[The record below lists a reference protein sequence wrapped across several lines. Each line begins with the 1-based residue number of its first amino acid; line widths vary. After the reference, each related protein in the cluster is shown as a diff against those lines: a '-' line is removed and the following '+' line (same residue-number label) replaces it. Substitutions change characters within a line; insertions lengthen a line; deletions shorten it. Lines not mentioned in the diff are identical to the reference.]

1 MSKKSKNPED
11 REQDKMIA
19 YLKGSLIQ
27 KSSNQVILD
36 IGGVGYSAWIPLST
50 YLKLGDL
57 NQTAELYIY
66 THMTDNSLALYGF
79 YSERERDLFLKLIN
93 ISGIGP
99 KIALNIL
106 SGIEASDLEDA
117 IRRADV
123 ARISLIP
130 GIGKK
135 TAMRIALELQEKLDL
150 KEKVLETS
158 SSKEKEDLISALTN
172 LGFKRR
178 EVEKIVD
185 DCIQTYSL
193 EAGLEKLLRESL
205 KRLAKI

>member
-1 MSKKSKNPED
+1 
-11 REQDKMIA
+11 MIA
-19 YLKGSLIQ
+19 YLKGKLIQ
-27 KSSNQVILD
+27 KSPNQVILD
-36 IGGVGYSAWIPLST
+36 IGGIGYCAWIPLST
-50 YLKLGDL
+50 YLKLGDFNETVAL
-57 NQTAELYIY
+57 HIY

-79 YSERERDLFLKLIN
+79 HSVEEREIFLKLIN

-117 IRRADV
+117 IRRSDV
-123 ARISLIP
+123 TRISLIP

-135 TAMRIALELQEKLDL
+135 TAMRIAMELQEKLDL

-158 SSKEKEDLISALTN
+158 SSKEKEDLVSALMN
-172 LGFKRR
+172 LGFKRK

-185 DCIQTYSL
+185 ECLQAYSL
-193 EAGLEKLLRESL
+193 EAGFETLLRESL

>member
-1 MSKKSKNPED
+1 
-11 REQDKMIA
+11 MIA
-19 YLKGSLIQ
+19 YLKGNLIQ
-27 KSSNQVILD
+27 KTTSQVILD
-36 IGGVGYSAWIPLST
+36 IGGVGYRASIPLST
-50 YLKLGDL
+50 YLKLGHI
-57 NQTAELYIY
+57 NNTAELHIY

-79 YSERERDLFLKLIN
+79 YSEKERDLFLKLIS

-106 SGIEASDLEDA
+106 SGIESSDLEDA
-117 IRRADV
+117 IRRSDV

-150 KEKVLETS
+150 KEKVLETHS
-158 SSKEKEDLISALTN
+158 IKEKEDLISALMN

-178 EVEKIVD
+178 EVEKIVEE
-185 DCIQTYSL
+185 CLQTFSL
-193 EAGLEKLLRESL
+193 DEGFDKLLRESL
-205 KRLAKI
+205 KKLAKI

>member
-1 MSKKSKNPED
+1 
-11 REQDKMIA
+11 MIA
-19 YLKGSLIQ
+19 YLKGNLIQ
-27 KSSNQVILD
+27 KNPSQIILD
-36 IGGVGYSAWIPLST
+36 INGVGYRVSIPLST
-50 YLKLGDL
+50 YLMLGDL
-57 NQTAELYIY
+57 DNAAELHIY
-66 THMTDNSLALYGF
+66 THVTDSSLALYGF
-79 YSERERDLFLKLIN
+79 YSEKEKDLFLKLIG

-106 SGIEASDLEDA
+106 SGIESSDLEDA
-117 IRRADV
+117 IRQSDV

-150 KEKVLETS
+150 KEKALQTQS
-158 SSKEKEDLISALTN
+158 IPEKEDLISAMMN

-185 DCIQTYSL
+185 ECLQTFSL
-193 EAGLEKLLRESL
+193 DAGFDTLLRESL
-205 KRLAKI
+205 KKLAKV

>member
-1 MSKKSKNPED
+1 
-11 REQDKMIA
+11 MIA
-19 YLKGSLIQ
+19 YLKGKLIQ

-36 IGGVGYSAWIPLST
+36 IGGVGYRAWIPLST
-50 YLKLGDL
+50 YLKIGDFNETVAL
-57 NQTAELYIY
+57 HIY

-79 YSERERDLFLKLIN
+79 HSEEERELFLKLIN

-106 SGIEASDLEDA
+106 SGIGASDLEDA
-117 IRRADV
+117 IRRSDIV
-123 ARISLIP
+123 RISLIP

-135 TAMRIALELQEKLDL
+135 TAMRIAMELQEKLDL

-158 SSKEKEDLISALTN
+158 HSKEKEDLVSALMN

-185 DCIQTYSL
+185 ECLQAYSL
-193 EAGLEKLLRESL
+193 EAGFEKLLRESL
-205 KRLAKI
+205 KKLAKI

>member
-1 MSKKSKNPED
+1 
-11 REQDKMIA
+11 MIA

-36 IGGVGYSAWIPLST
+36 IGGVGYCAWIPLST
-50 YLKLGDL
+50 YLKLG
-57 NQTAELYIY
+57 NINETAELYIY

-79 YSERERDLFLKLIN
+79 YSEDERELFLKLIN

-117 IRRADV
+117 IRRGDV
-123 ARISLIP
+123 TRISLIP

-135 TAMRIALELQEKLDL
+135 TAMRIALELQEKLEL
-150 KEKVLETS
+150 KEKTLEVEGT
-158 SSKEKEDLISALTN
+158 KEKEDLISALTN

-185 DCIQTYSL
+185 ECIQSYSL
-193 EAGLEKLLRESL
+193 ESGLEKLLRESL

>member
-1 MSKKSKNPED
+1 
-11 REQDKMIA
+11 MIA
-19 YLKGSLIQ
+19 YLKGKLIQ

-36 IGGVGYSAWIPLST
+36 IGGVGYRAWIPLST
-50 YLKLGDL
+50 YLKIGDFNETVAL
-57 NQTAELYIY
+57 HIY

-79 YSERERDLFLKLIN
+79 HSEEERELFLKLIN

-117 IRRADV
+117 IRRSDIV
-123 ARISLIP
+123 RISLIP

-135 TAMRIALELQEKLDL
+135 TAMRIAMELQEKLDL

-158 SSKEKEDLISALTN
+158 HSKEKEDLVSALMN

-185 DCIQTYSL
+185 ECLQAYSL
-193 EAGLEKLLRESL
+193 EAGFEKLLRESL
-205 KRLAKI
+205 KKLAKI